1 MSITIE
7 EFQQLNI
14 IFILM
19 RKSFD
24 DSLNFYKP
32 MYQIDL
38 LKSNPVDSQPLHI
51 RGNLRREGSTH
62 IHPLNIYKT
71 FTIYIFLSLNIAN
84 KNIITI
90 RLA

>member
-32 MYQIDL
+32 MYDI
-38 LKSNPVDSQPLHI
+38 K
-51 RGNLRREGSTH
+51 
-62 IHPLNIYKT
+62 
-71 FTIYIFLSLNIAN
+71 
-84 KNIITI
+84 
-90 RLA
+90 